1 MEQWMEG
8 APSAEPQIAR
18 PVDPPRGHSRPGKAL
33 GVTWEIAVTLGAT
46 VATGDSPEAERL
58 AAHRWAWLARDPAWK
73 QLFETA
79 VAAKLADHLVV
90 ALPEERH
97 VPLCAEVLEGV
108 HSALWSDGNDFDR
121 LKARALL
128 HRSSGRAGCD
138 AKCASHSRLPP
149 APTPAQPHPGLTR
162 PSLFLTAT

>member
-1 MEQWMEG
+1 M
-8 APSAEPQIAR
+8 AAALTAEPQIAR

-97 VPLCAEVLEGV
+97 VPLCAEGKKSSAFAPPLLRVLN
-108 HSALWSDGNDFDR
+108 LFPLDI
-121 LKARALL
+121 
-128 HRSSGRAGCD
+128 
-138 AKCASHSRLPP
+138 
-149 APTPAQPHPGLTR
+149 TR
-162 PSLFLTAT
+162 REIIRRGAH